1 MNIYQIIIALAAIW
15 GAGLSSYIAIRN
27 FGKEKPRIK
36 VKLSNGF
43 LVSDNYQSSPPMI
56 FLEAANIGTFDIT
69 LSSCGLK
76 LPSKNMPFMVFV
88 RPGCHQGLPYELIPG
103 KNFLVWMEKSDIINE
118 LKSHNFKSS
127 IKISGV
133 YKDAVGNSYT
143 SKSLNYKL
151 NNNE

>member
-1 MNIYQIIIALAAIW
+1 MNLNQTIIAIVAIW
-15 GAGLSSYIAIRN
+15 GVGLSTYIAIRN
-27 FGKEKPRIK
+27 FKKEKPKIK
-36 VKLSNGF
+36 VGLSDGI
-43 LVSDNYQSSPPMI
+43 LVHGPQISPPMLL
-56 FLEAANIGTFDIT
+56 LEAANIGKCTVT